1 MAPLNSRGSN
11 FAKGGWFIS
20 FHCNYFG
27 CLSLSFHSF
36 INIHP
41 GIHSIVFY
49 WWAIQ
54 CTIPKGWE
62 IAVEPL
68 LTISRTSA
76 NCCVFISSA
85 VPPVKSSAPHQPHR
99 STPHTNQTSNPNTMM
114 IILTTLY
121 TRNLW
126 EVDLYNAVI
135 TVICCQVEKIMC
147 GFILTQRYSLFTQ
160 LNAIEKNHFC
170 QRSNCRSLIIV
181 TPTIRVHF
189 TCHLPAIYKEIEAAL
204 AVAPIHEH
212 HF

>member
-1 MAPLNSRGSN
+1 MKLFSLHNEHRLRYSSSALLHYDLLAMAPLNSRGSN

-68 LTISRTSA
+68 LTISRMSA

-85 VPPVKSSAPHQPHR
+85 VIFSSNHYR

-126 EVDLYNAVI
+126 EAAYYNVGIAVCWYC
-135 TVICCQVEKIMC
+135 CCQVEKIMMDVTAKQ
-147 GFILTQRYSLFTQ
+147 F
-160 LNAIEKNHFC
+160 LNASKFQIMSDPTA
-170 QRSNCRSLIIV
+170 SN
-181 TPTIRVHF
+181 
-189 TCHLPAIYKEIEAAL
+189 
-204 AVAPIHEH
+204 
-212 HF
+212 

>member
-1 MAPLNSRGSN
+1 MKLFSLHNEHRLRYSSSALLHYDLLAMAPLNSRGSN

-114 IILTTLY
+114 IILTTYTPEIFLY
-121 TRNLW
+121 FNQLIAVLW
-126 EVDLYNAVI
+126 EERTRRKILY
-135 TVICCQVEKIMC
+135 
-147 GFILTQRYSLFTQ
+147 F
-160 LNAIEKNHFC
+160 LNAFIGDPTAGCFLIKFYFC
-170 QRSNCRSLIIV
+170 VL
-181 TPTIRVHF
+181 
-189 TCHLPAIYKEIEAAL
+189 L
-204 AVAPIHEH
+204 AV
-212 HF
+212 

>member
-1 MAPLNSRGSN
+1 MQHAIRQVISTYSVYIYISGSTPARCGEALLQRLHNEHRLRYSSSALLHYDLLAMAPLNSRGSN

-68 LTISRTSA
+68 LTISRTPA

-135 TVICCQVEKIMC
+135 TVICARLKKLC
-147 GFILTQRYSLFTQ
+147 
-160 LNAIEKNHFC
+160 
-170 QRSNCRSLIIV
+170 
-181 TPTIRVHF
+181 
-189 TCHLPAIYKEIEAAL
+189 AAL
-204 AVAPIHEH
+204 
-212 HF
+212 F